1 MSKKWLIFLLCFGL
15 CFIGI
20 KAEDNYSLG
29 KIIGYK
35 DSQNIDA
42 YIQSHPEVL
51 TAMKTKNWLF
61 LHASVGRNTLD
72 GMNSIFNEQYPTIVQ
87 IPSDQEA
94 AFVNSASGGK
104 FYEMDRGNPGFEMKL
119 QYQKNSTQLWNGH
132 LNFIISKM
140 CYIDIN
146 GWFSDGEVNAT
157 TVATAKQL
165 AQDYINVTKDLSSQ
179 YPTVTQIYTTMPLEI
194 DGSLSRFGILRYA
207 YNKVIRDHCRTN
219 NLPLFDI
226 ADIESKST
234 VQNVNYNGT
243 LYQTEFLNSSF
254 ASDSWGHLNDA
265 GQQAAARG
273 MKALMA
279 STSMASPVASTLS
292 FDSSGKEVLIET
304 NAVQVPYRLVGNVPF
319 SDVSF
324 TISPL
329 TDKITINPAA
339 IVVAADAVKQ
349 KYTIT
354 VSKNNST
361 ISSTLTLNVKSKLGD
376 ANDDGEI
383 TVDDIVTI
391 AYDILGIH
399 SLAGRQF
406 SFADVSKDG
415 AITVTDIYLIQQHV
429 LEVISIQ

>member
-1 MSKKWLIFLLCFGL
+1 
-15 CFIGI
+15 
-20 KAEDNYSLG
+20 
-29 KIIGYK
+29 
-35 DSQNIDA
+35 
-42 YIQSHPEVL
+42 
-51 TAMKTKNWLF
+51 
-61 LHASVGRNTLD
+61 
-72 GMNSIFNEQYPTIVQ
+72 
-87 IPSDQEA
+87 
-94 AFVNSASGGK
+94 
-104 FYEMDRGNPGFEMKL
+104 
-119 QYQKNSTQLWNGH
+119 
-132 LNFIISKM
+132 
-140 CYIDIN
+140 
-146 GWFSDGEVNAT
+146 
-157 TVATAKQL
+157 
-165 AQDYINVTKDLSSQ
+165 
-179 YPTVTQIYTTMPLEI
+179 
-194 DGSLSRFGILRYA
+194 
-207 YNKVIRDHCRTN
+207 
-219 NLPLFDI
+219 
-226 ADIESKST
+226 
-234 VQNVNYNGT
+234 
-243 LYQTEFLNSSF
+243 
-254 ASDSWGHLNDA
+254 
-265 GQQAAARG
+265 